1 MFQSKPLCSLGIIAV
16 GGALLAGA
24 GCKGRPQ
31 ETYLVSGVLEWQD
44 GEPAIELAGATV
56 EFQVVD
62 GVQIRVSPRGEI
74 QSDGRFTIGTYQPK
88 DGAPAGN
95 YLAMVMPLLMAD
107 PGSATI
113 ASPLD
118 RRYQSFTTTPLKV
131 TVEPQPKNEL
141 ILTVEMDPNFRAP
154 R

>member
-1 MFQSKPLCSLGIIAV
+1 MFQSRPLHSLGMIAV
-16 GGALLAGA
+16 SGAMLAGA
-24 GCKGRPQ
+24 GCSGKPQ
-31 ETYLVSGVLEWQD
+31 ETYPVSGVLRWQD
-44 GEPAIELAGATV
+44 GNPATELAGATV

-74 QSDGRFTIGTYQPK
+74 QSDGRFEIHTYQPK

-95 YLAMVMPLLMAD
+95 YLALVMPVLMAD
-107 PGSATI
+107 PGAATI

-118 RRYQSFTTTPLKV
+118 GKYQSFKTTPLKV
-131 TVEPQPKNEL
+131 TVEPQPRNDL
-141 ILTVEMDPNFRAP
+141 ILTVERATG